1 MAYGVATGV
10 LKAAK
15 YFLKGVQ
22 AVIKVRSSKYCNIHL
37 LYSKF
42 IVLSES
48 GLLTMKVL
56 TPSRLIQLCSDFQIL
71 QVGADVLQK
80 LVTAALSL
88 IDIQYVKFDVLMNG
102 VSKRFKF
109 VSTLKTIQLMQLRLS
124 F

>member
-1 MAYGVATGV
+1 
-10 LKAAK
+10 
-15 YFLKGVQ
+15 
-22 AVIKVRSSKYCNIHL
+22 
-37 LYSKF
+37 
-42 IVLSES
+42 
-48 GLLTMKVL
+48 MKVL
-56 TPSRLIQLCSDFQIL
+56 TQTRLIQMCSDFQIL

-109 VSTLKTIQLMQLRLS
+109 VSTLKTIQPMQLRLS

>member
-1 MAYGVATGV
+1 M
-10 LKAAK
+10 
-15 YFLKGVQ
+15 
-22 AVIKVRSSKYCNIHL
+22 SCDIHL
-37 LYSKF
+37 LHSKF

-48 GLLTMKVL
+48 GLFTMNVL
-56 TPSRLIQLCSDFQIL
+56 TQTRLIQMCSDFQIL

-109 VSTLKTIQLMQLRLS
+109 VSTLRLYS
-124 F
+124 

>member
-22 AVIKVRSSKYCNIHL
+22 AVIKVSSSKYCNIQL
-37 LYSKF
+37 LYSKLN
-42 IVLSES
+42 VLSES

-56 TPSRLIQLCSDFQIL
+56 TQTRLIQMCSDFQIL